1 MQSPQSLHILI
12 VEDNDGLREATA
24 AFLQDL
30 GHRVTSL
37 DCAEDIDNTPTHGLP
52 DLYIIDVNLPGE
64 NGFSLAERIRKSHP
78 TTGIVLMTARGQ
90 LQDRLE
96 GYACGAD
103 NYLIKPVEQ
112 AELLACVNSLARRV
126 RASAPI
132 AENPTLALNSQTWWL
147 TGPKEQV
154 LLTQGEGLLL
164 AAMSR
169 AAGQQLERWQAMQLI
184 DTKDKGLLP
193 ANLEMRISALR
204 KKLSACGAPED
215 TIRTLRGYGYAL
227 GYPLKVV

>member
-78 TTGIVLMTARGQ
+78 TTGI
-90 LQDRLE
+90 
-96 GYACGAD
+96 C
-103 NYLIKPVEQ
+103 
-112 AELLACVNSLARRV
+112 
-126 RASAPI
+126 
-132 AENPTLALNSQTWWL
+132 
-147 TGPKEQV
+147 
-154 LLTQGEGLLL
+154 
-164 AAMSR
+164 
-169 AAGQQLERWQAMQLI
+169 
-184 DTKDKGLLP
+184 
-193 ANLEMRISALR
+193 
-204 KKLSACGAPED
+204 
-215 TIRTLRGYGYAL
+215 
-227 GYPLKVV
+227 